1 MHSVLAKLATG
12 VDGSGRVAF
21 CLAALAST
29 AIDRSR
35 GLSCFYTHKEHSA
48 SACAAVGIQ
57 GLVDAVI
64 VVTRPPG
71 DAASE
76 KSFFSAGCGKI
87 YA

>member
-21 CLAALAST
+21 CLASLAST
-29 AIDRSR
+29 AIDRPR
-35 GLSCFYTHKEHSA
+35 GLSSSDPHQDNFA

-57 GLVDAVI
+57 GLVDAAI
-64 VVTRPPG
+64 VVTRPLG
-71 DAASE
+71 DAASV